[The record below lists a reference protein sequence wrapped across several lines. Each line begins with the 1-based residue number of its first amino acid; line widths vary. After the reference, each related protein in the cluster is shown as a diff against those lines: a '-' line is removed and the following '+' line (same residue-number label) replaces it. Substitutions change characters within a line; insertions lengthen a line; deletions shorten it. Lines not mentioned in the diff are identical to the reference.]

1 MIEEQS
7 VPEVVLPPILFP
19 PPDDVEQ
26 AHKADLQRQAR
37 ELLDASDWRVVRDVE
52 QHGAVSDHLAAY
64 REKLRAVARG
74 DVFELPLAVFS
85 FQTDQANGE

>member
-52 QHGAVSDHLAAY
+52 QHGAVSALLVAY
-64 REKLRAVARG
+64 REAWRAVARG
-74 DVFELPLAVFS
+74 EAFVLPVMG
-85 FQTDQANGE
+85 GEQ